1 MNNPPRELES
11 LLRAA
16 IEAGY
21 TNGQNNPNG
30 YLSSADRDACVATL
44 LSEHGEPI
52 PKEGFHNCT
61 VTNDPNVGFLVTD
74 EPAPAL
80 DVLEAFEA
88 FARQECNIPASSA
101 LDWESEWTKIS
112 LRAWLARPTQTKQQ
126 PVAYADPMALIKF
139 ADCRKQGTISGPLTH
154 EWMWANPD
162 SGLIPMYVA
171 VDAPTEHQLGQE
183 EHTAEHVQWW
193 ADAYEKEGGHAVVVG
208 MLRAYLAVLQP
219 NADQR

>member
-1 MNNPPRELES
+1 MNNLPRELES

-80 DVLEAFEA
+80 GEGRRTCSCRWNAPSLPS
-88 FARQECNIPASSA
+88 RPA
-101 LDWESEWTKIS
+101 TK
-112 LRAWLARPTQTKQQ
+112 R
-126 PVAYADPMALIKF
+126 
-139 ADCRKQGTISGPLTH
+139 
-154 EWMWANPD
+154 
-162 SGLIPMYVA
+162 
-171 VDAPTEHQLGQE
+171 
-183 EHTAEHVQWW
+183 
-193 ADAYEKEGGHAVVVG
+193 
-208 MLRAYLAVLQP
+208 
-219 NADQR
+219 